1 LSSSDSWHVA
11 TADGGT
17 GGRLQVDIIKDASGE
32 PRVYETAMGLEQGIV
47 VHSDVLFQGLEACVE
62 YGAPTGLRAESHD
75 LCCDTGIVNC
85 VDVSVHQSLQ
95 ACLGVQHMQVVV
107 LYELVVA

>member
-1 LSSSDSWHVA
+1 M
-11 TADGGT
+11 DGGT
-17 GGRLQVDIIKDASGE
+17 GGRLRVDIIKDASGE

-75 LCCDTGIVNC
+75 LCCDTGIVYGM
-85 VDVSVHQSLQ
+85 DVSVHKLFQ
-95 ACLGVQHMQVVV
+95 ACLRVQYVEVIV
-107 LYELVVA
+107 PYELVIT